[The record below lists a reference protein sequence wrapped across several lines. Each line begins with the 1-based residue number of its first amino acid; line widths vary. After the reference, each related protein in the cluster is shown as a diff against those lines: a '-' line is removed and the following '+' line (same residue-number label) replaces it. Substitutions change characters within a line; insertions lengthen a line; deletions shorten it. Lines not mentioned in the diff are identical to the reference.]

1 MSKRNPKKEK
11 ALSMD
16 LITLMEFEREALQER
31 SLYINLLA
39 EKLDTE
45 GLDYRLLEM
54 LCDGLS
60 ISNKLL
66 REIDLIVSRNPIMIP
81 EERKV
86 EQVVLF
92 PEDRTILEAI
102 ILTRSHLRQDMRRIK
117 NISSYYH

>member
-1 MSKRNPKKEK
+1 MSKKNPKKEK
-11 ALSMD
+11 ALSID
-16 LITLMEFEREALQER
+16 LVTLMEFERDALQER

-39 EKLDTE
+39 ENLDTE

-92 PEDRTILEAI
+92 PEDRTILETI
-102 ILTRSHLRQDMRRIK
+102 IVTRSHLRQDMRRIK